1 MSSATRPARK
11 ASASSAFEKQ
21 IEEKWNGIS
30 EKDREA
36 ALALPP
42 LTDEEGEVR
51 ELTEADFALMRPAS
65 EFLPKEFLDAMRERR
80 RQGERGPQ
88 KMPVKK
94 LVSLR
99 LDQDVIEKARASGP
113 GWQTRINA
121 ILREALLKQAG

>member
-1 MSSATRPARK
+1 MSRK
-11 ASASSAFEKQ
+11 
-21 IEEKWNGIS
+21 NS
-30 EKDREA
+30 EADDV
-36 ALALPP
+36 PP

-51 ELTEADFALMRPAS
+51 ELTEADFARMKPAYEVLPPYLVELMKSHRA
-65 EFLPKEFLDAMRERR
+65 A
-80 RQGERGPQ
+80 RGAQ
-88 KMPVKK
+88 KAPVKK